1 MRTISTTI
9 EIGAS
14 PHAVWE
20 VLTDLS
26 GYPRWNPF
34 LRKAS
39 GQVAVGQ
46 RLTLQAYPANGR
58 PMTFRPRI
66 LAVATSREWR
76 WIGRLLVPGL
86 FDGEHSFSLS
96 PTPAGRTRLVQAERF
111 TGVLVPFTGQLIK
124 QTRAGFIAMNEAL
137 KKHIEDS

>member
-1 MRTISTTI
+1 VRTISTTV

-14 PHAVWE
+14 PNTIWE

-26 GYPRWNPF
+26 GYPTWNPF

-39 GQVAVGQ
+39 GQAAVGQ
-46 RLTLQAYPANGR
+46 RLTLQAYSANGR

-76 WIGRLLVPGL
+76 WIGRLLVPDL

-111 TGVLVPFTGQLIK
+111 TGQLIK